1 MSKFRNWGLTVVTM
15 VSVATVVL
23 LVTGWGSALASSLST
38 SVVVANTSTN
48 PAKVHETN
56 TDSSGNMKV
65 HEQGIAKVAVQNVD
79 ANGNIK
85 VHEQGNANV
94 KITNTSDTPVPVS
107 GSVAI
112 TGTPTVNVGN
122 FPNAPKTDVIASGS
136 NTVLA
141 AFSGWLFLVGL
152 TDVSAYREVTFD
164 VEASTTGSGGQC
176 SGYVKAGSAYFQTPP
191 YNASN
196 GVVVSHTYD
205 APPSIEIFC
214 DNPTSQEVDLTWALV
229 GRSG

>member
-56 TDSSGNMKV
+56 TDSSGNM
-65 HEQGIAKVAVQNVD
+65 
-79 ANGNIK
+79 K

-191 YNASN
+191 YNASD